1 MDLSARA
8 RQLTPSP
15 TLAID
20 RELKRLVAQGE
31 DVVSFGI
38 GEPDFETPSF
48 IAEAGIEAIRGGA
61 TRYTAVEGTP
71 RLRAAIVAYLE
82 RAEGLRYD
90 PDEVMASA
98 GAKQALYN
106 ALLALVNPGDAV
118 LIPAPYWVSYP
129 EQVRL
134 AGGVPVTVP
143 TDPAGGYHLSVD
155 DLRRAYRPD
164 VRGLIINSPNNPTG
178 AVLRAADTRAISD
191 FCQRHDLFVIAD
203 EIYQRL
209 TYGSEPSPSLA
220 SLPGMRERTVIVNGV
235 SKSYAMTGW
244 RIGFA
249 AGPPEVVAAMG
260 RIQGQTTSNPS
271 SVSQAAAAAALRSDD
286 RTVEAM
292 RLRFAARRALML
304 EGLGRIPGLHAVW
317 PEGAFYVWVEVGGL
331 SGQYDGRP
339 LSDGDV
345 LARFLLD
352 KAQVAVVPG
361 SGFGTR
367 AAVRLSFAQS
377 EERIEEG
384 LARMSKVLQTS
395 A

>member
-345 LARFLLD
+345 LARLLLD

>member
-191 FCQRHDLFVIAD
+191 FCQRHDLFIIAD